1 MLFIIRFFVNSFGLV
16 MGKLIF
22 IIFLLISSVNSQIA
36 LPTFQGVHKPQPHTA
51 NGQLNYEVHTS
62 TSTYFADTYSELI
75 NNQGSLETSG
85 TTSDSEIGG
94 PSTSDYG
101 LINFTSQSHLE
112 SVVGDV
118 SNDNFSVSVSGYF
131 IPQETGTYT
140 FTCEG
145 DDGVFFLLDGS
156 VVASHPGGH
165 GTQSIGNHTGTES
178 LTAGTKYTLNAYM
191 QERGGGIGLRIFW
204 KTPSNSSWTIHAS
217 EISSE

>member
-1 MLFIIRFFVNSFGLV
+1 MR
-16 MGKLIF
+16 KLIF

>member
-1 MLFIIRFFVNSFGLV
+1 MFKRIIPLLFSLSF
-16 MGKLIF
+16 IYA
-22 IIFLLISSVNSQIA
+22 QIA
-36 LPTFQGVHKPQPHTA
+36 LPTFQGVHKPQAHTA

-62 TSTYFADTYSELI
+62 TSPTYYAYTYSELI
-75 NNQGSLETSG
+75 SKQGTLETSG
-85 TTSDSEIGG
+85 TTSSIGG

-118 SNDNFSVSVSGYF
+118 SNDDFSVSVSGYF

-145 DDGVFFLLDGS
+145 DDGVFFLLNGS

-165 GTQSIGNHTGTES
+165 GTQNIGNHTGTES

-217 EISSE
+217 EISSD

>member
-1 MLFIIRFFVNSFGLV
+1 MKKIFFIFFLV
-16 MGKLIF
+16 LSKMIA
-22 IIFLLISSVNSQIA
+22 QIA
-36 LPTFQGVHKPQPHTA
+36 LPTFQGVHKPQSHTA

-62 TSTYFADTYSELI
+62 TSPTYYAYTYSELI
-75 NNQGSLETSG
+75 SKQGTLETSG
-85 TTSDSEIGG
+85 TTSSIGG

-118 SNDNFSVSVSGYF
+118 SNDDFSVSVSGYF

-145 DDGVFFLLDGS
+145 DDGVFFLLNGS

-165 GTQSIGNHTGTES
+165 GTQNIGNHTGTES

-204 KTPSNSSWTIHAS
+204 KTPSNSDWTIHAS

>member
-1 MLFIIRFFVNSFGLV
+1 MIA
-16 MGKLIF
+16 
-22 IIFLLISSVNSQIA
+22 QIA
-36 LPTFQGVHKPQPHTA
+36 LPTFQGVHKPQAHTA

-62 TSTYFADTYSELI
+62 TSPTYYAATYLELI
-75 NNQGSLETSG
+75 SKQGTLETSG
-85 TTSDSEIGG
+85 TTSSIVGT
-94 PSTSDYG
+94 STSDYG
-101 LINFTSQSHLE
+101 LINFTRQSHLE

-118 SNDNFSVSVSGYF
+118 SNDDFSVSVSGYF

-145 DDGVFFLLDGS
+145 DDGVFFLLNGS

-165 GTQSIGNHTGTES
+165 GTQNIGNHTGTES

-204 KTPSNSSWTIHAS
+204 KTPSNSNWTIHAS
-217 EISSE
+217 EISSD

>member
-1 MLFIIRFFVNSFGLV
+1 
-16 MGKLIF
+16 MGKVFLIF
-22 IIFLLISSVNSQIA
+22 ILFVPTIKMTQIA
-36 LPTFQGVHKPQPHTA
+36 LPTFQGVHKPQSHTA

-62 TSTYFADTYSELI
+62 PSSYYASTYSQI
-75 NNQGSLETSG
+75 ISNQGSLETSG

-112 SVVGDV
+112 SVTGDV
-118 SNDNFSVSVSGYF
+118 SNDDFSVSVSGYF

-156 VVASHPGGH
+156 VVASHPNGH
-165 GTQSIGNHTGTES
+165 GTSSIGNHTGTIS
-178 LTAGTKYTLNAYM
+178 LTTGTKYTLAAYM

-204 KTPSNSSWTIHAS
+204 KTPSNSNWTIHS
-217 EISSE
+217 NEISSE

>member
-112 SVVGDV
+112 SVTGNV
-118 SNDNFSVSVSGYF
+118 SDDNFSVSVSGYF

-145 DDGVFFLLDGS
+145 DDGVFFLLNGS

>member
-112 SVVGDV
+112 SETGNV
-118 SNDNFSVSVSGYF
+118 SDDNFSVSVSGYF
-131 IPQETGTYT
+131 IAQETGTYT

-145 DDGVFFLLDGS
+145 DDGVFFLLNGS

-191 QERGGGIGLRIFW
+191 QEKHGGIGLRIFW

>member
-1 MLFIIRFFVNSFGLV
+1 
-16 MGKLIF
+16 MGKVFLI
-22 IIFLLISSVNSQIA
+22 IILFVPTIKMAQIA
-36 LPTFQGVHKPQPHTA
+36 LPTFQGVHKPQSHTA

-62 TSTYFADTYSELI
+62 PSSYYASTYSQI
-75 NNQGSLETSG
+75 ISNQGSLETSG

-112 SVVGDV
+112 SVTGDV
-118 SNDNFSVSVSGYF
+118 SNDDFSVSVSGYF

-156 VVASHPGGH
+156 VVASHPNGH
-165 GTQSIGNHTGTES
+165 GTSSIGNHTGTIS
-178 LTAGTKYTLNAYM
+178 LTTGTKYTLASYM

-204 KTPSNSSWTIHAS
+204 KTPSNSNWTIHS
-217 EISSE
+217 NEISSE

>member
-1 MLFIIRFFVNSFGLV
+1 MKKIFFIFFLV
-16 MGKLIF
+16 LSKMIA
-22 IIFLLISSVNSQIA
+22 QIA
-36 LPTFQGVHKPQPHTA
+36 LPTFQGVHKPQSHTA

-62 TSTYFADTYSELI
+62 TSPTYYAYTYSELI
-75 NNQGSLETSG
+75 SKQGTLETSG
-85 TTSDSEIGG
+85 TTSSIGG
-94 PSTSDYG
+94 PLTSDYG
-101 LINFTSQSHLE
+101 LINFTHQTHLE

-118 SNDNFSVSVSGYF
+118 SNDDFSVSVSGYF

-145 DDGVFFLLDGS
+145 DDGVFFLLNGS

-165 GTQSIGNHTGTES
+165 GTQNIGNHTGTES

-204 KTPSNSSWTIHAS
+204 KTPSNSSWTIHS
-217 EISSE
+217 NEISSE

>member
-62 TSTYFADTYSELI
+62 TSPTYYADTYSELI
-75 NNQGSLETSG
+75 SKQGTLETSG
-85 TTSDSEIGG
+85 TTSSIGG

-101 LINFTSQSHLE
+101 LINFTHQSHLE

-118 SNDNFSVSVSGYF
+118 SNDDFSVSVSGYF

-145 DDGVFFLLDGS
+145 DDGVFFLLNGS

-178 LTAGTKYTLNAYM
+178 LTAGTKYTINAYM

>member
-1 MLFIIRFFVNSFGLV
+1 MKKIFFIFFLV
-16 MGKLIF
+16 LSKMIA
-22 IIFLLISSVNSQIA
+22 QIA
-36 LPTFQGVHKPQPHTA
+36 LPTFQGVHKPQSHTA

-62 TSTYFADTYSELI
+62 TSPTYYAYTYSELI
-75 NNQGSLETSG
+75 SKQGTLETSG
-85 TTSDSEIGG
+85 TTSSIGG

-101 LINFTSQSHLE
+101 LINFTRQSHLE
-112 SVVGDV
+112 SGVGDV
-118 SNDNFSVSVSGYF
+118 SDDDFSVSVSGYF

-145 DDGVFFLLDGS
+145 DDGVFFLLNGS

-165 GTQSIGNHTGTES
+165 GTQNIGNHTGTES

-204 KTPSNSSWTIHAS
+204 KTPSNSNWTIHAS
-217 EISSE
+217 EISSD

>member
-1 MLFIIRFFVNSFGLV
+1 MINFQELILKKICFIFFLV
-16 MGKLIF
+16 LSK
-22 IIFLLISSVNSQIA
+22 IIAQIA
-36 LPTFQGVHKPQPHTA
+36 LPTFQGVHKPQSHTA

-112 SVVGDV
+112 SVTGNV
-118 SNDNFSVSVSGYF
+118 SDDKFSVSVSGYF

-145 DDGVFFLLDGS
+145 DDGVFFLLNGS

>member
-1 MLFIIRFFVNSFGLV
+1 MFFIIRFFVNSFGLV

-112 SVVGDV
+112 SVTGNV
-118 SNDNFSVSVSGYF
+118 SDDNFSVSVSGYF

-156 VVASHPGGH
+156 VVASHPNGH
-165 GTQSIGNHTGTES
+165 GTQSIGSHTGTES

-191 QERGGGIGLRIFW
+191 QEKHGGIGLRIFW

>member
-1 MLFIIRFFVNSFGLV
+1 MINFQELILKKICFIFFLV
-16 MGKLIF
+16 LSK
-22 IIFLLISSVNSQIA
+22 IIAQIA
-36 LPTFQGVHKPQPHTA
+36 LPTFQGVHKPQSHTA

-62 TSTYFADTYSELI
+62 PSSYYASTYSQI
-75 NNQGSLETSG
+75 ISNRGSLETSG

-101 LINFTSQSHLE
+101 LINFTHQTHLE

-118 SNDNFSVSVSGYF
+118 SNDDFSVSVSGYF
-131 IPQETGTYT
+131 IAQETGTYT

-156 VVASHPGGH
+156 VVASHPNGH
-165 GTQSIGNHTGTES
+165 GTSSIGNHTGTKE

-204 KTPSNSSWTIHAS
+204 KTPSNSSWTIHS
-217 EISSE
+217 NEISSE

>member
-145 DDGVFFLLDGS
+145 DDGVFFLLNGS